1 MTNKRCSN
9 CILST
14 TVKNVQINND
24 GLCLECAKHLKHP
37 GFDRGKLTQKMEQRF
52 SKLREESHI
61 YDAVVCYSGGKDSSY
76 LLYMLKKKYGL
87 NPLAISVIHPFLN
100 ALSQENIE
108 SITQALKVDLIKF
121 YLDRE
126 IVREF
131 IRQVMFQSDELKIF
145 EFFGCAACGYFHQII
160 PFKIAMKMRIPY
172 VLSGFDP
179 AQTQRLQIVDGEIV
193 KSAFC
198 NMGVH
203 PFPMALTFRKIFG
216 EKYRNSIYSFD
227 LDEVRN
233 DYFPTEI
240 HPFSFIGYNYQDNVD
255 MLEKS
260 GIMQKKNLSSLITNC
275 DLHHFFAYLSF
286 IIYDCHPYERIFSTA
301 LRLGYP
307 TFVDQFSA
315 DFTKS
320 KLKRD
325 SIIAFL
331 EEYRDILFFLAEN
344 KELDKSKEEKLF
356 EMAPLF
362 VKITGREGFLYAIRG
377 MQKIHEYSSFFD
389 IDLHEI

>member
-1 MTNKRCSN
+1 
-9 CILST
+9 
-14 TVKNVQINND
+14 
-24 GLCLECAKHLKHP
+24 
-37 GFDRGKLTQKMEQRF
+37 
-52 SKLREESHI
+52 
-61 YDAVVCYSGGKDSSY
+61 
-76 LLYMLKKKYGL
+76 
-87 NPLAISVIHPFLN
+87 
-100 ALSQENIE
+100 
-108 SITQALKVDLIKF
+108 
-121 YLDRE
+121 
-126 IVREF
+126 
-131 IRQVMFQSDELKIF
+131 
-145 EFFGCAACGYFHQII
+145 
-160 PFKIAMKMRIPY
+160 
-172 VLSGFDP
+172 
-179 AQTQRLQIVDGEIV
+179 
-193 KSAFC
+193 
-198 NMGVH
+198 
-203 PFPMALTFRKIFG
+203 
-216 EKYRNSIYSFD
+216 
-227 LDEVRN
+227 
-233 DYFPTEI
+233 
-240 HPFSFIGYNYQDNVD
+240 
-255 MLEKS
+255 
-260 GIMQKKNLSSLITNC
+260 MQKKNLSSLITNC